1 MPRVVHFEIVGDNPE
16 YLAKFYTDVFG
27 WKVKKWEGPMEYWLI
42 QTGEEDEPGIDGG
55 LGKRTEPGESTTNTV
70 DVEDVDAFV
79 AKIEQSGGKV
89 VKSKHAVPGVG
100 WMAYCADPDGN
111 LFGMMQSDPEAK

>member
-1 MPRVVHFEIVGDNPE
+1 MPRVVHFEIVGDDPE
-16 YLAKFYTDVFG
+16 ALAKFYSDVFA
-27 WKVKKWEGPMEYWLI
+27 WKVQKWEGPMEYWLV
-42 QTGEEDEPGIDGG
+42 QTGEEGEPGIDGG
-55 LGKRTEPGESTTNTV
+55 LGKRTEPGEGTTNTI

-79 AKIEQSGGKV
+79 AKIEKSGGKV
-89 VKSKHAVPGVG
+89 VSPKHAVPGVG